1 MARVV
6 AALAVTALLA
16 GATLSGCGSASA
28 GTLATQACTKVE
40 RSIRLFDH
48 AADARTPTR
57 AAADR
62 RAALVDLRAALPL
75 AAIAAGEDGTFQ
87 GLEATLSESNRVPE
101 FRLVHALSAQCIA
114 IDQGV

>member
-6 AALAVTALLA
+6 VALALSALLA
-16 GATLSGCGSASA
+16 GATLSGCGSPSA

-40 RSIRLFDH
+40 RSIGLFNH
-48 AADARTPTR
+48 AAYARTPAR

-62 RAALVDLRAALPL
+62 RAALIELRAALPL
-75 AAIAAGEDGTFQ
+75 AAIAAGDDGTFQ

-101 FRLVHALSAQCIA
+101 FRLIHALSAQCAA
-114 IDQGV
+114 IDQET